1 MCNDRIWTLLA
12 RKLSGEATPTE
23 LTELDI
29 LLSSSHIHQQSI
41 KNIVHTWNSAHPQD
55 EEFMEATY
63 LAHIERMKDKGISI
77 DAEANESY
85 NEERKPKIF
94 FSIKNLI
101 VFSSLAI
108 LIIGT
113 WYLVNASQTTTT
125 ENNVQANS
133 LREVTTKKGNRT
145 KIQLPDGSNVWLNAG
160 SKINYSK
167 NFEGKERVV
176 FLNGEA
182 FFDVVKN
189 PQKPFIIHTS
199 KIDIKVLGTQF
210 NVKAYEEDNTTETSL
225 IRGSVEIFLK
235 NDPGKKILLRPN
247 EKLVLNNDKTIRNE
261 IAKKQIR
268 NKALTETSKLHVAI
282 KSLSYFNDIEN
293 VESSWTRNILS
304 FDDEPFSE
312 VAKKME
318 RWYNVNIFF
327 KNEKWQN
334 RYLSGS
340 FENETL
346 DQALAALKFTTGFKF
361 NIEGDNV
368 SIY

>member
-23 LTELDI
+23 LTELDILLSSSPIHQQSI

-182 FFDVVKN
+182 FFVVFLNGEAFFDVVKN

-235 NDPGKKILLRPN
+235 NDPGKKFLLRPN

-268 NKALTETSKLHVAI
+268 NKA
-282 KSLSYFNDIEN
+282 
-293 VESSWTRNILS
+293 R
-304 FDDEPFSE
+304 
-312 VAKKME
+312 
-318 RWYNVNIFF
+318 
-327 KNEKWQN
+327 
-334 RYLSGS
+334 
-340 FENETL
+340 
-346 DQALAALKFTTGFKF
+346 
-361 NIEGDNV
+361 
-368 SIY
+368 